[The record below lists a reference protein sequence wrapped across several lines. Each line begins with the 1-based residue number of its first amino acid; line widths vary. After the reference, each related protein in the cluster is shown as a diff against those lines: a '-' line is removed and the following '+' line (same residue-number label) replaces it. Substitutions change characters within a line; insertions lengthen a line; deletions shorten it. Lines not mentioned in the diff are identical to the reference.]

1 MNDHPTSMDLEAF
14 LRADLPTEKAA
25 LVLAHLVRGCERC
38 QAEIAGGSPSLFD
51 EVELEEMPERM
62 DISPDLDAAY
72 DAALDRAFASALQI
86 AGQSLSEREEAAA
99 LLLRQGPAAL
109 VDQTSRFGSRL
120 VCEALFERCQS
131 LRHENPMRMVELALL
146 ATGVAR
152 DADPAELGPDQIDQ
166 AVDLEARSWG
176 ELGNA
181 YRVAEDLNRAE
192 NALSRAFEL
201 FEVGSGD
208 PLLAARLFDLQ
219 ASLLVSQRRFDSALT
234 LLDSVQAIHRQH
246 GDLHGAGRALISKGL
261 YTGYSGEPR
270 EAIRL
275 LQEGLS
281 LVDADRDPNLALSAV
296 HNMIFFQVDCGRFEE
311 AQALLA
317 ENRWRY
323 ERDGARLNQV
333 KHGWLGGLIRAGL
346 GDVEGAEKAL
356 LEARQGFEEA
366 GLSYHASVTSLDLAT
381 VWIRQGRASEARQ
394 VVEKAVEVFQALGI
408 GREAMGALLLLRKAF
423 EMERATASLLQSVAD
438 YLRRLEHN
446 PGARF
451 DLQAA

>member
-1 MNDHPTSMDLEAF
+1 MDLEAF

-25 LVLAHLVRGCERC
+25 LVLAHLVRGCDRC
-38 QAEIAGGSPSLFD
+38 QAEIAAGSPSLFD
-51 EVELEEMPERM
+51 EVEPEEME
-62 DISPDLDAAY
+62 ISPELDAAY
-72 DAALDRAFASALQI
+72 DAALDRAFASALRM
-86 AGQSLSEREEAAA
+86 AGESLSEREEAAA

-109 VDQTSRFGSRL
+109 VDETARFGSRL

-131 LRHENPMRMVELALL
+131 LRHEDPMQMVELALL

-152 DADPAELGPDQIDQ
+152 NADPAELGAGLTGSIDQ
-166 AVDLEARSWG
+166 AVDLEARAWG

-181 YRVAEDLNRAE
+181 YRVAEDLHRAE

-219 ASLLVSQRRFDSALT
+219 ASLLVSQRRFESALT
-234 LLDSVQAIHRQH
+234 LLDTVQAIHRQH
-246 GDLHGAGRALISKGL
+246 GDLHGAGRALVSKGL

-281 LVDADRDPNLALSAV
+281 LVDAERDPNLALSAV
-296 HNMIFFQVDCGRFEE
+296 HNMIFFLVDCGRFEE
-311 AQALLA
+311 ARVLLA

-333 KHGWLGGLIRAGL
+333 KHGWLGGLIQAGL
-346 GDVEGAEKAL
+346 GNIDGAEMAL

-366 GLSYHASVTSLDLAT
+366 GLSYHASVTSLDLGT

-451 DLQAA
+451 DFQAA

>member
-1 MNDHPTSMDLEAF
+1 
-14 LRADLPTEKAA
+14 
-25 LVLAHLVRGCERC
+25 
-38 QAEIAGGSPSLFD
+38 
-51 EVELEEMPERM
+51 
-62 DISPDLDAAY
+62 
-72 DAALDRAFASALQI
+72 
-86 AGQSLSEREEAAA
+86 
-99 LLLRQGPAAL
+99 
-109 VDQTSRFGSRL
+109 
-120 VCEALFERCQS
+120 
-131 LRHENPMRMVELALL
+131 
-146 ATGVAR
+146 
-152 DADPAELGPDQIDQ
+152 
-166 AVDLEARSWG
+166 
-176 ELGNA
+176 
-181 YRVAEDLNRAE
+181 
-192 NALSRAFEL
+192 
-201 FEVGSGD
+201 
-208 PLLAARLFDLQ
+208 
-219 ASLLVSQRRFDSALT
+219 
-234 LLDSVQAIHRQH
+234 
-246 GDLHGAGRALISKGL
+246 
-261 YTGYSGEPR
+261 
-270 EAIRL
+270 
-275 LQEGLS
+275 
-281 LVDADRDPNLALSAV
+281 
-296 HNMIFFQVDCGRFEE
+296 MIFFQVDCGRFEE